1 MKTRHPFA
9 FVRAAY
15 QHSPWL
21 VISISAHVI
30 ALAILALWYIAKP
43 APDELGREPF
53 AIKIGPAPARTEEE
67 IQLPPLATP
76 REKIPEQLEA
86 ILTSEPIDP
95 WLETTPMT
103 EPPAP
108 EAQAGDPLSL
118 AEFDSAPDSS
128 TPIGVGPHGRHGR
141 MNSAFGPRPFAE
153 PGDGTRRRGTLDP
166 RTPMDGLVLDG
177 LRWLA
182 RHQNAD
188 GSWSPATLRQH
199 CSADAPCGDPRQSWT
214 RNYDEGVTGLALLAF
229 LGAGFSHESQ
239 QWLLDPITQQRWKVG
254 EVVKNGLRWLKNRQN
269 DDGSFSRER
278 GFLYNEALATMALTE
293 AYGLTQNRY
302 WLEPARRG
310 VEFLERAQR
319 PNPGGQGLWG
329 WRYASRQEI
338 EAKYPGGSIDE
349 AGKRELFDADTSV
362 TGWAVMALKSAQ
374 LAGLSVAPESLQG
387 ALSFARFVSTPEG
400 RAGYL
405 DPKGAGAKVSGVG
418 DQFTYHPAAMSALAM
433 CIRAFTTHDS
443 EDPFLE
449 PAARQLAADLPA
461 TGKDQ
466 LGIDYYYWYY
476 GSLALHQFDGPDS
489 PRSSGKFWGPWNKAM
504 AARLIELQDKD
515 PKTCHH
521 GGWLAPDRWSHSGGP
536 VYATAINVLTAEVY
550 YRYAN
555 AFGGRRH

>member
-1 MKTRHPFA
+1 MKHRHPFA
-9 FVRAAY
+9 FVRAAF
-15 QHSPWL
+15 QSSPW
-21 VISISAHVI
+21 VAISVSAHVI

-43 APDELGREPF
+43 APEELRNEPIVLHGPERRGADEP
-53 AIKIGPAPARTEEE
+53 E
-67 IQLPPLATP
+67 IQLPPVID
-76 REKIPEQLEA
+76 RHEIPENTDSVLS
-86 ILTSEPIDP
+86 SEPVDP
-95 WLETTPMT
+95 WLPTVPLDTP
-103 EPPAP
+103 PDPNVVV
-108 EAQAGDPLSL
+108 GDPNAVSTL
-118 AEFDSAPDSS
+118 DSIPSGSS
-128 TPIGVGPHGRHGR
+128 PIGVGTG
-141 MNSAFGPRPFAE
+141 
-153 PGDGTRRRGTLDP
+153 GTRARSPSPYPPRRFADGPGGGRKGELIPT
-166 RTPMDGLVLDG
+166 TPMDELVLDG

-214 RNYDEGVTGLALLAF
+214 RNYDEGLTGLALLSF

-239 QWLLDPITQQRWKVG
+239 QWLLDPITHQRWRVG

-278 GFLYNEALATMALTE
+278 AFLYNEALATMALTE
-293 AYGLTQNRY
+293 AYGLTRNRF
-302 WLEPARRG
+302 WLEPAQRG
-310 VEFLERAQR
+310 VDFLERAQR
-319 PNPGGQGLWG
+319 PNPLGVGLWG
-329 WRYASRQEI
+329 WRYASRQDI

-349 AGKRELFDADTSV
+349 AGKRELFDSDTSV

-374 LAGLSVAPESLQG
+374 LARLSVRDESLQG

-400 RAGYL
+400 KAGYL
-405 DPKGAGAKVSGVG
+405 DPKGAGAKVSGVD

-433 CIRAFTTHDS
+433 CIRTFTAHDA

-461 TGKDQ
+461 VGKDQ
-466 LGIDYYYWYY
+466 LGVDYYYWYY

-489 PRSSGKFWGPWNKAM
+489 PKASGKYWGPWNKAM
-504 AARLIELQDKD
+504 VARLIELQNHD
-515 PKTCHH
+515 PKACHH
-521 GGWLAPDRWSHSGGP
+521 GGWLVPDRWCHSGGP

-555 AFGGRRH
+555 AFGSRRH